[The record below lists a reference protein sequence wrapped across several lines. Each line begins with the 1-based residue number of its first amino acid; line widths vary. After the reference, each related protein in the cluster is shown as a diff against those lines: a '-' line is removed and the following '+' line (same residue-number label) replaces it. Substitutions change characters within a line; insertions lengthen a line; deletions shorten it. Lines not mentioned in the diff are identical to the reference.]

1 MGNVLRDNKVILKSA
16 LDGYKKLADSVL
28 SGIFVTIVG
37 RGVRLNFT
45 YKDFSFY
52 APINGIRFDLESDD
66 IVLVEKNDKAII
78 CVNTYNVFKFK
89 RLGIRALQV
98 FQDIEY
104 STITSFMQTMGAC
117 IYDDMGKHYP

>member
-28 SGIFVTIVG
+28 SGIFVSIVG
-37 RGVRLNFT
+37 RGVHLNFT
-45 YKDFSFY
+45 YKSFNFY
-52 APINGIRFDLESDD
+52 APIKGIRFDLESDD
-66 IVLVEKNDKAII
+66 IVLAEKNDKAII
-78 CVNTYNVFKFK
+78 CVNVYNVFKFK

-104 STITSFMQTMGAC
+104 STITAFFTDYGC
-117 IYDDMGKHYP
+117 LYL